1 MIHFIGRLLV
11 KDLNS
16 HLIAVYITFNKHK
29 YLLIDKCKKSSS
41 TYDQYS
47 FVHIRWDI
55 EFDQT
60 PNVTYYCTN
69 KPAIRMIMSM
79 IKFPLLSCREQ
90 ILHVFQYCFQ
100 LCGDSIILTTRE
112 LTIVNYA
119 VGFLFLQLKKLT
131 QNLYYKSCHSL
142 IKSKYL
148 NGIVSS
154 VFGYVT
160 Q

>member
-1 MIHFIGRLLV
+1 MS
-11 KDLNS
+11 NE
-16 HLIAVYITFNKHK
+16 HK
-29 YLLIDKCKKSSS
+29 YLLIDKYNKSSS

-47 FVHIRWDI
+47 LFHIRWDI

-69 KPAIRMIMSM
+69 KPAIRMSMSM

-100 LCGDSIILTTRE
+100 LCGDSIILTRSE

-119 VGFLFLQLKKLT
+119 VGFLLDFPTWKADTKLILQEL
-131 QNLYYKSCHSL
+131 S
-142 IKSKYL
+142 
-148 NGIVSS
+148 
-154 VFGYVT
+154 
-160 Q
+160 